1 MTSKETLK
9 INGFTVVS
17 NGLTYDDYK
26 LMNPMFLYTIEDN
39 EYFITNKKLHL
50 LLHCYVDEENGTITV
65 NDDDY
70 NELLELSKTKNLNK
84 YRFSFRHIT
93 LKEEE

>member
-1 MTSKETLK
+1 MTNKETFK

-26 LMNPMFLYTIEDN
+26 LMNPMFHYTVGDD
-39 EYFITNKKLHL
+39 EYFVTNKRLKLCL
-50 LLHCYVDEENGTITV
+50 YCYVDIENGVITV

-84 YRFSFRHIT
+84 YRFLFRHIIDSF
-93 LKEEE
+93 K

>member
-1 MTSKETLK
+1 MTNKETFK

-17 NGLTYDDYK
+17 NKLTYDDYK
-26 LMNPMFLYTIEDN
+26 MMNPMYRYVVGDD
-39 EYFITNKKLHL
+39 EYFVTNKKLKL
-50 LLHCYVDEENGTITV
+50 CLYCYVDIENGTITV

-84 YRFSFRHIT
+84 YRFFFRHIIDSF
-93 LKEEE
+93 K

>member
-1 MTSKETLK
+1 MTSRETLK

-26 LMNPMFLYTIEDN
+26 IMNHAARYIVRDN
-39 EYFITNKKLHL
+39 EYFVTNKKLKIFL
-50 LLHCYVDEENGTITV
+50 CCWVDIENGIITV

-70 NELLELSKTKNLNK
+70 NELSKIKNLNK
-84 YRFSFRHIT
+84 YRFLFQHIT
-93 LKEEE
+93 F

>member
-1 MTSKETLK
+1 MKSKEAFK

-26 LMNPMFLYTIEDN
+26 AMNNMSRYIVRED
-39 EYFITNKKLHL
+39 EYFVTNKRLKLF
-50 LLHCYVDEENGTITV
+50 LHCYVDKENGVITI

-84 YRFSFRHIT
+84 YRFLFQHIIDSF
-93 LKEEE
+93 K

>member
-1 MTSKETLK
+1 MENKETLK
-9 INGFTVVS
+9 INGFTVTS

-26 LMNPMFLYTIEDN
+26 LMNPMSLYVVRDD
-39 EYFITNKKLHL
+39 EYFVTNKRLKLCL
-50 LLHCYVDEENGTITV
+50 YCYVDIENGVITV

-84 YRFSFRHIT
+84 YRFLFRHIT
-93 LKEEE
+93 F

>member
-1 MTSKETLK
+1 MKNKEMFRSFK

-26 LMNPMFLYTIEDN
+26 LMNPNTVGDD
-39 EYFITNKKLHL
+39 EYFVTNKKLKL
-50 LLHCYVDEENGTITV
+50 VLYCLVDKENGIIAV

-70 NELLELSKTKNLNK
+70 NKLLELSKIKNLNK
-84 YRFSFRHIT
+84 YRFSFHHIT
-93 LKEEE
+93 F

>member
-1 MTSKETLK
+1 MKNKQSLK

-26 LMNPMFLYTIEDN
+26 LINPVFRYTVGDD
-39 EYFITNKKLHL
+39 EYFVTNKKLKL
-50 LLHCYVDEENGTITV
+50 CLYCWVDIENGIITV
-65 NDDDY
+65 NSDDY

-84 YRFSFRHIT
+84 HRFLFRHIIDSF
-93 LKEEE
+93 K